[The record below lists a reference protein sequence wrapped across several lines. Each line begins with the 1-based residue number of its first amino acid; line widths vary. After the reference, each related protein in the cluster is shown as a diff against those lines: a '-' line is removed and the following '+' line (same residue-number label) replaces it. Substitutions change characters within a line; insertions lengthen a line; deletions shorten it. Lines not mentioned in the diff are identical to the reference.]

1 MRHLTPPVDL
11 GFGTMRLRRTMLPW
25 AAHVLRAHRDSC
37 PRASEVRH
45 LIFSVPKGT
54 ARRAAF
60 RALHAVFEDWRNTYA
75 PGMPWVS
82 AIQKHNGIY
91 HLHAAVANVN
101 SSGRPLKFL
110 PHMVVAMADMK
121 FTDKAISAKGTGKK
135 GLKLYTKA
143 RGKLGVEGLAERLV
157 AADGSI
163 RNDEWRRLKKDGAI
177 SDFRTRKDGSIVSFI
192 FDGKRIRLST
202 LNSFVERLRFDSNGN
217 SDSSLPLPSGLS
229 SKDVEAINTTLR
241 QVSVPQ
247 PRMPAKSKTRTRNH
261 PKK

>member
-1 MRHLTPPVDL
+1 MRHLTPQVDL